1 MPDSDSDPTPAPK
14 SNPEPAPAT
23 EPAAKSGGGGFLK
36 FLFTVVILGIL
47 GFLAWKFLLN
57 NEPTVPV
64 QTEPAAV
71 AEQVAQI
78 NNSTAVATLKDII
91 KESNSTVNS
100 IKDVETAQAALPALD
115 AITKKTAAVGGLF
128 QGAPDALK
136 SELQALIVDF
146 APGFTGKLE
155 KVGAIEGVEE
165 VIGAKIDLLITKF
178 ELFEL

>member
-1 MPDSDSDPTPAPK
+1 MPDPDPDSDPTPAAE
-14 SNPEPAPAT
+14 S
-23 EPAAKSGGGGFLK
+23 AAKSGGGGFIK
-36 FLFTVVILGIL
+36 FLFTVIILGIL

-78 NNSTAVATLKDII
+78 NSSNAVATLKDII

-100 IKDVETAQAALPALD
+100 IKDVDSARAALPALD

-128 QGAPDALK
+128 RGAPDSLK
-136 SELQALIVDF
+136 SELNSLVAGF
-146 APGFTGKLE
+146 APGFMNKLE
-155 KVGAIEGVEE
+155 RLGKISGVEE
-165 VIGAKIDLLITKF
+165 IVGASLERLIEKF